1 MSNTFRY
8 LDPITEGL
16 TEEEKKRVID
26 QIAENVINKGLT
38 APAIMFLES
47 IKPFAKVG
55 SYTFLLF
62 LSPIMG
68 FAGINGYLYT
78 GFFKDRENI
87 ERLIKRIEEMSRKEN
102 INLPKR
108 NEPSH

>member
-1 MSNTFRY
+1 MSSPFSY

-16 TEEEKKRVID
+16 KEEEKNQIIE
-26 QIAENVINKGLT
+26 QIAKNVVGRGLT
-38 APAIMFLES
+38 VPAIVFLDS
-47 IKPFAKVG
+47 IKIFAKVS

-62 LSPIMG
+62 MSPIAG

-87 ERLIKRIEEMSRKEN
+87 ERLIKRIEELSKD
-102 INLPKR
+102 KDVT
-108 NEPSH
+108 

>member
-1 MSNTFRY
+1 MSGTFRY

-16 TEEEKKRVID
+16 TEEEKDRIIE
-26 QIAENVINKGLT
+26 QIAENVVSRGLT
-38 APAIMFLES
+38 APAIVFLES

-62 LSPIMG
+62 MSPIMG

-87 ERLIKRIEEMSRKEN
+87 ERLIKRIEELSK
-102 INLPKR
+102 K
-108 NEPSH
+108 